1 MGWAHISTLFD
12 IFSTT
17 KERVGNNVN
26 NGISVVVPKTKKMSY
41 VEAAKTAHIV
51 DNQNCLIANG
61 NDPLDH

>member
-1 MGWAHISTLFD
+1 MSVNMHSMTGERT
-12 IFSTT
+12 FSTP
-17 KERVGNNVN
+17 VGNNVN

-51 DNQNCLIANG
+51 DNQNRQIANG